1 MENEDF
7 AAYLLGEWCRSLQ
20 KRERKLL
27 TSATGTKDV
36 VFQLKSF
43 VPLGDI

>member
-1 MENEDF
+1 MENEDL
-7 AAYLLGEWCRSLQ
+7 AAYLLGEWCCSLQ

-36 VFQLKSF
+36 FQLKSL